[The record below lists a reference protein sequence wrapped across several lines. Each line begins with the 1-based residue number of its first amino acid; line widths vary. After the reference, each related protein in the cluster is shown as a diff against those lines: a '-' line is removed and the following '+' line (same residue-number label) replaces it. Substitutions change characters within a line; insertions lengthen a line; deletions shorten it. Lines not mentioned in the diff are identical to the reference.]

1 MAVAPRILIVDDE
14 PQIRA
19 FLSLTFENA
28 GYTVRTAGSGREA
41 VALCSVEPFDVVL
54 SDVMM
59 PEMDGHQ
66 LAQWVAA
73 HHPTTRT
80 VLMSGYDA
88 VRHKCSYSPRC
99 QLIAKP
105 FPPRQ
110 IVSFVE
116 GVLVTP

>member
-1 MAVAPRILIVDDE
+1 MAVAHRILIVDDE

-28 GYTVRTAGSGREA
+28 GYTVRTACSGREA
-41 VALCSVEPFDVVL
+41 VALCSAEPFDVVL

-59 PEMDGHQ
+59 PEMDGYQ
-66 LAQWVAA
+66 LAQWVAT

-80 VLMSGYDA
+80 VLMSGHDA
-88 VRHKCSYSPRC
+88 VCHECSYSPQW

-105 FPPRQ
+105 FPPQ
-110 IVSFVE
+110 KIVSFVE
-116 GVLVTP
+116 DCRGR